1 MNSPAQR
8 SGRGPTRYWQFSLL
22 PELFFLPGDPSSHKA
37 AGKRRLNA
45 SCRQSAIPDPPWRS
59 SSSGLLATGWRST
72 AVRRC
77 TRTARTTTIAWCSN
91 CRASRPTKPLGQFS
105 RPVAHPIRRD
115 ISSLRRR
122 EIIGSRRPRARCA
135 RATSCESAS
144 ARITTATGLKHSI
157 LNHYND
163 DGLAWRG
170 P

>member
-1 MNSPAQR
+1 MNSPAQQ
-8 SGRGPTRYWQFSLL
+8 SDRGPTRYWQFSLWRG
-22 PELFFLPGDPSSHKA
+22 LFFHPGDPSSHKA

-72 AVRRC
+72 ATRRC

-91 CRASRPTKPLGQFS
+91 CRASRLTKPLGQFS

-115 ISSLRRR
+115 ISSLRPR

-144 ARITTATGLKHSI
+144 ARTTTATG
-157 LNHYND
+157 
-163 DGLAWRG
+163 
-170 P
+170 